1 MKKTNKIIVAVFI
14 LLAIVTGGVL
24 AITRN
29 TADDTTANVPKASSS
44 TQADTKQE
52 VTAED
57 RTKAQL
63 LYLIE
68 EEKLAHDVYTVMYQ
82 KYGAK
87 VFGNI
92 LESES
97 THQARVLT
105 LLQARG
111 IADPR
116 SSELGVFNNAELQ
129 TLYDNLIAQG
139 SQSAAGAYRAGVTIE
154 EKDIEDISVQLST
167 ADGEDVIATLEDL
180 RKGSENHLRAFNR
193 QIR

>member
-1 MKKTNKIIVAVFI
+1 MQKTNKVIVGVLA
-14 LLAIVTGGVL
+14 LLVIAAGGVL
-24 AITRN
+24 AATRK
-29 TADDTTANVPKASSS
+29 TADSTAANTPESSS
-44 TQADTKQE
+44 SAQADTKQE

-129 TLYDNLIAQG
+129 TLYDTLIVQG
-139 SQSAAGAYRAGVTIE
+139 SQSAAGAYQAGVAIE
-154 EKDIEDISVQLST
+154 EKDIEDISIQLST
-167 ADGEDVIATLEDL
+167 AEGEDVIATLEDL

-193 QIR
+193 QL